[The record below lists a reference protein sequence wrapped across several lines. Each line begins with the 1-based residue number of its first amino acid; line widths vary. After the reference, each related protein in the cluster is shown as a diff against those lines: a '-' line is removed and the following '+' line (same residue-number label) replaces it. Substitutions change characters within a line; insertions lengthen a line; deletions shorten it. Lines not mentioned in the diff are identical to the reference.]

1 MHREEVEQEDPLTAL
16 VVFVISF
23 GVLLTMAL
31 MILRKF
37 KEGLSDSTAQQG
49 VGKAITALQELS
61 TWAPVVV
68 LIAIVA
74 VILYYV
80 RGRQEGEPGTY

>member
-1 MHREEVEQEDPLTAL
+1 MQARSEQEDPVTA
-16 VVFVISF
+16 VAVFVISF
-23 GVLLTMAL
+23 GILLGVSL

-68 LIAIVA
+68 LVAIAA